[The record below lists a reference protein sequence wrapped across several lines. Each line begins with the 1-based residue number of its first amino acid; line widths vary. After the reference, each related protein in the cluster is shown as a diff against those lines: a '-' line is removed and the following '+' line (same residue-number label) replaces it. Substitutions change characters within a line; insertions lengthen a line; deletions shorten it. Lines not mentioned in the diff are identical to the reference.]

1 MSLEIATKYNEDD
14 NLLVLAKIF
23 NLKLVNKNFILDS
36 KKVIFK
42 VDAKL
47 ANEGILTIKEYNI
60 TLIAVFNNKIAIEHI
75 MQKSS
80 NKIFL
85 IKIQHFYQVLEQYFK
100 NIYLAKTVYLLD
112 FITNKKTAKNL
123 AYNRIIIF
131 FILFFTLITCVN
143 SNISIY
149 INIIFYLTHNLLKV
163 LLLSSYFNKKK
174 FLLQASENY
183 NGEYPVYSILIPMY
197 KEVAKFTKILAA
209 IDNLDYPKR
218 YLDVK
223 IILEEDDISMIREVS
238 LHEIPF
244 YVQIIKTPKLLP
256 RTKPKAL
263 NYAMNFVRGEYLVVY
278 DADDEPEPQQ
288 LKNSVIEF
296 KSLPENYIC
305 LQSNLNFYNANE
317 NLLTSCMALEYY
329 IWFAIILKGLNFFNL
344 PMPLGGTSNHFKT
357 SKLKDIGLWDSHNVT
372 EDTDL
377 GLKIYQLGYKSKIYN
392 SITFE
397 EAPIELKIWFYQRV
411 RWIKGFLQT
420 FLIHIMLIKHNN
432 IKSKIIIWGFI
443 GFSVQGFL
451 ITPLLLIMYFYNAP
465 IIVEFINISLCIN
478 VSFVILSAICALKNI
493 RYNKSYGRLYY
504 LCIIVIFPFY
514 FLLHSIASYYAV
526 WELIIKPF
534 HWNKTTHGLSKI
546 I

>member
-1 MSLEIATKYNEDD
+1 
-14 NLLVLAKIF
+14 
-23 NLKLVNKNFILDS
+23 
-36 KKVIFK
+36 
-42 VDAKL
+42 
-47 ANEGILTIKEYNI
+47 
-60 TLIAVFNNKIAIEHI
+60 
-75 MQKSS
+75 
-80 NKIFL
+80 
-85 IKIQHFYQVLEQYFK
+85 
-100 NIYLAKTVYLLD
+100 
-112 FITNKKTAKNL
+112 
-123 AYNRIIIF
+123 
-131 FILFFTLITCVN
+131 
-143 SNISIY
+143 
-149 INIIFYLTHNLLKV
+149 
-163 LLLSSYFNKKK
+163 
-174 FLLQASENY
+174 
-183 NGEYPVYSILIPMY
+183 
-197 KEVAKFTKILAA
+197 
-209 IDNLDYPKR
+209 
-218 YLDVK
+218 
-223 IILEEDDISMIREVS
+223 
-238 LHEIPF
+238 
-244 YVQIIKTPKLLP
+244 
-256 RTKPKAL
+256 
-263 NYAMNFVRGEYLVVY
+263 
-278 DADDEPEPQQ
+278 
-288 LKNSVIEF
+288 
-296 KSLPENYIC
+296 
-305 LQSNLNFYNANE
+305 
-317 NLLTSCMALEYY
+317 
-329 IWFAIILKGLNFFNL
+329 
-344 PMPLGGTSNHFKT
+344 MPLGGTSNHFKT